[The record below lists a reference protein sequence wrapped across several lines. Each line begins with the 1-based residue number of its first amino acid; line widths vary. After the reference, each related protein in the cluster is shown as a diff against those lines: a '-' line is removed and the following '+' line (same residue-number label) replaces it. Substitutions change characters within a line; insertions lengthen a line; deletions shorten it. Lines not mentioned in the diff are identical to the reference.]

1 MKPLFTTILFAL
13 ISTTVG
19 YGQLLDGLETV
30 LLAKEDAQ
38 KLIKG
43 YTNPLAKS
51 FIYGLNTGWAHT
63 AKTHKPLG
71 FDLTIGAGLSAA
83 PDTDLTFMPENLSYV
98 DSDNLVL
105 PTVFSESNSVFL
117 DVVIPAS
124 TENLE
129 LKATLEFPGG
139 VGDLLPIS
147 GVPTPTVQASVGL
160 LFNTDV
166 IVRYVPETSIE
177 GVNLSV
183 SGIGFKH
190 DLTQYLGAIEKLPF
204 NLSLLA
210 AQTRVNSRYNIEP
223 GTLSQNPAADMRYVD
238 FNVEAQTLQL
248 LGSLDFPFVS
258 VFGAVGVS
266 RGTADLG
273 MKGVYE
279 LEYLELN
286 NPTIGDGYAPTTSSI
301 TNPISLDY
309 SANSTLAT
317 IGARLNLAI
326 LKIYAQYSIQEYQTV
341 SAGVSIGLR

>member
-1 MKPLFTTILFAL
+1 
-13 ISTTVG
+13 
-19 YGQLLDGLETV
+19 
-30 LLAKEDAQ
+30 
-38 KLIKG
+38 
-43 YTNPLAKS
+43 LAKS
-51 FIYGLNTGWAHT
+51 FINGLNTGWAHT

-83 PDTDLTFMPENLSYV
+83 PDTDLTFIPENLSYV
-98 DSDNLVL
+98 EYDNLVL
-105 PTVFSESNSVFL
+105 PTVFSDSNSVFL
-117 DVVIPAS
+117 DVIIPAS
-124 TENLE
+124 NETGE

-160 LFNTDV
+160 LFNTDI

-177 GVNLSV
+177 GANVSV

-190 DLTQYLGAIEKLPF
+190 DLTQYLGTIEKLPF
-204 NLSLLA
+204 NLSILA
-210 AQTRVNSRYNIEP
+210 AQTRVNSRYNIESS
-223 GTLSQNPAADMRYVD
+223 TLSQNPAADIRYVD
-238 FNVEAQTLQL
+238 FNVKAQTLQL

-279 LEYLELN
+279 LEYLQQVGG
-286 NPTIGDGYAPTTSSI
+286 TDVSTTTSI
-301 TNPISLDY
+301 TNPVSLDY
-309 SANSTLAT
+309 SASSTLAT

-326 LKIYAQYSIQEYQTV
+326 LKIYAQYSIQEYQTL
-341 SAGVSIGLR
+341 SAGVSIGIR